1 MQQND
6 CECYHLIRWL
16 VVTLLA
22 YIPLPSR
29 ANGSIESSHTTRS
42 TMSPLAISQ
51 KSKSTT
57 NAAVRFK
64 NSVRIRNI
72 SSHRD
77 FSREEKSKCWYTPQD
92 FSLMKQE
99 TLMLIKSEIT
109 EWNELRAFGLEAPQN
124 CKLRRAN
131 IIRAKVTVLTEQ
143 EKLWRD
149 GVTSRGDIISMRCKS
164 VSQTSRD
171 DARQRAA
178 IAAATVR
185 AFELQSSENPRS
197 NKHDSLPRRSRRV
210 ISVSISQNLPTG
222 WQRI

>member
-1 MQQND
+1 
-6 CECYHLIRWL
+6 
-16 VVTLLA
+16 
-22 YIPLPSR
+22 
-29 ANGSIESSHTTRS
+29 
-42 TMSPLAISQ
+42 MSPLAMSQ

-57 NAAVRFK
+57 HAVRFK
-64 NSVRIRNI
+64 NSVRIRNV

-77 FSREEKSKCWYTPQD
+77 FSKEEKSKCWYTPQD
-92 FSLMKQE
+92 FSSMKQE

-109 EWNELRAFGLEAPQN
+109 EWDELRAFGVEAPQN

-149 GVTSRGDIISMRCKS
+149 GVTSHSDIISLRCRS
-164 VSQTSRD
+164 VSRTSRE
-171 DARQRAA
+171 DAQQRAA
-178 IAAATVR
+178 IAAATVQ

-197 NKHDSLPRRSRRV
+197 TKHESLPGRSRRA
-210 ISVSISQNLPTG
+210 ISVAISRNLPTG